1 MKLYKTLKITS
12 KMICFNIVFL
22 GCVNDNDFSTPTVD
36 CNEPSISVT
45 NTIAQVK
52 DMYTYGGATIIETN
66 VVIEGYVVSS
76 DKSGNIYKTISMQDK
91 PVNPTSAIKI
101 SIDETDIYTKYNVGR
116 KIYIKLKGLAV
127 GYSFGSIQ
135 IGKANNGELGRIS
148 SYEIS
153 NYISRSC
160 EEVVL
165 VPKKV
170 AIADL
175 DESML
180 EMLIEIESVQFKTS
194 DIGKSYANVDNTE
207 TINRV
212 LEQFNS
218 NCNLSDEVAI
228 RNSGYSKFK
237 NELLPNGKGNV
248 VGVFSNYYDDFQ
260 LYLRDLDDVNFS
272 TERCDYLQALTP
284 NVKLSE
290 IKNLYNGNL
299 VEFGLDNNYIIEG
312 FVISSDEDGNFENR
326 LIIQDAIEK
335 PTSGIQI
342 LIDGESIFEKFN
354 VGDKVFVKLDKLYMA
369 KIDGVLS
376 IGYPKGDKVE
386 EIDNES
392 IDRFIYNSGEVANM
406 LATNISIVDIKNE
419 LYHNTLVNVQN
430 VQLVEGELGKA
441 YAFFSGNDDGT
452 RTLETCNE
460 ASKLSVFT
468 SGNATFANELF
479 PEGHGSIV
487 GVLGSSLEIRTIEDI
502 QFAEAYEVCQMIV
515 PKIMIT
521 EVADPKNSVSSR
533 FVELYNAG
541 ETEIDL
547 TGWKLN
553 VMSLSDADELQ
564 AKELQKTG
572 EKLAEKLGVDAEVAG
587 VLIDE
592 GYTNLD
598 EIAEAESEILSKI
611 EEFDS
616 EMVDELQERAQDA
629 QLVKALNDA
638 EASEVL
644 LSVEGVD
651 DVLAQA
657 LVDAEISTVDELAEL
672 SIVELLDIQDI
683 GNDTASAVIMAA
695 REKEGWFD

>member
-1 MKLYKTLKITS
+1 MKKNKEIKFIIINILLTS
-12 KMICFNIVFL
+12 IFL
-22 GCVNDNDFSTPTVD
+22 GCVKDQDFSTPKVG
-36 CNEPSISVT
+36 CEEPLLIAT
-45 NTIAQVK
+45 NTISQIK
-52 DMYTYGGATIIETN
+52 EMYKYGSPTVVENDI
-66 VVIEGYVVSS
+66 VIEGYVNSS
-76 DKSGNIYKTISMQDK
+76 DKSGNIYKSISIQDK
-91 PVNPTSAIKI
+91 PENPTSAIKI
-101 SIDETDIYTKYNVGR
+101 SIDETNLYTKYNVGR
-116 KIYIKLKGLAV
+116 KIFIKLKGLAI

-479 PEGHGSIV
+479 PQGHGSIT
-487 GVLGSSLEIRTIEDI
+487 GVLNNNLEIRKVEDI
-502 QFAEAYEVCQMIV
+502 KFNESFVTCPVII

-521 EVADPKNSVSSR
+521 EIADPKNSVSSR
-533 FVELYNAG
+533 FIELFNAG
-541 ETEIDL
+541 ETTIDL

-553 VMSLSDADELQ
+553 KYLNGATTVSGSSVELSGISIPVGDFVIIANTGYAAIFNDVPEVETTYISGNGDDVYELVDN
-564 AKELQKTG
+564 TG
-572 EKLAEKLGVDAEVAG
+572 ETMDIYGVIGEDGSGTNWEYLDGQAVRNIDVNEPNAIFTISEWTVYSAATNN
-587 VLIDE
+587 LINYPNMPKNAPDD
-592 GYTNLD
+592 YTPNL
-598 EIAEAESEILSKI
+598 
-611 EEFDS
+611 
-616 EMVDELQERAQDA
+616 R
-629 QLVKALNDA
+629 
-638 EASEVL
+638 
-644 LSVEGVD
+644 
-651 DVLAQA
+651 
-657 LVDAEISTVDELAEL
+657 
-672 SIVELLDIQDI
+672 
-683 GNDTASAVIMAA
+683 
-695 REKEGWFD
+695 